1 MYSFNKEYKFSTW
14 LFSIAKN
21 KSIDYIRKNKKKV
34 ETSYFQETVSSTSL
48 SPEDFVDLMETK
60 RNILEFIKSLNEID
74 KQILLLRYTKD
85 KITFQQIALIL
96 NIPESTIK
104 KRYYNLHDKYES
116 FISVIHVNPIIE
128 KISDGRVI
136 EN

>member
-1 MYSFNKEYKFSTW
+1 M
-14 LFSIAKN
+14 
-21 KSIDYIRKNKKKV
+21 
-34 ETSYFQETVSSTSL
+34 
-48 SPEDFVDLMETK
+48 DLMETK